1 MAEGV
6 NIMEIML
13 QSVKDFFYEAVG
25 VDVLAEC
32 DNVQEAME
40 TYHLFLEDVSAQKAK
55 LDETVAAFGRMN
67 EAAAAVAEN
76 AKPKVVPVQPKKP
89 MDHKPKNQKA
99 RPPRA

>member
-13 QSVKDFFYEAVG
+13 QAVKDFFYEAVG

-32 DNVQEAME
+32 DNVQEAMD
-40 TYHLFLEDVSAQKAK
+40 TYHLFLKDVAAQKEK

-67 EAAAAVAEN
+67 EQAAAVAEK

-89 MDHKPKNQKA
+89 MDHKTKSQKA